1 MVNRK
6 KAKAREI
13 AEEAAA
19 AAKAA
24 EEQAALEQVQAKM
37 EEEKNKKRE
46 KANQQLLAFS
56 KTSIQ
61 AIMDFGKASYSAAS
75 EFEASMSKIQMATGL
90 TDSQMTA
97 TKMAAKDLYKQN
109 LGGSWDELGG
119 TLTETIK
126 LTDQQG
132 IALEQTAK
140 NALLL
145 KDSIGVDVTDSVK
158 SADTM
163 MEKFGITS
171 NQAFGLLAQ
180 GAYAKLDPGQL
191 TGAAENY
198 AEDFNKLGFS
208 ANQMFDIFAAGSQNG
223 EYSLDQIGKTFQ
235 QFEQMAGSGSAKS
248 ASALKSLGLNAQQV
262 QESIAAGGPSA
273 KTAFDQVAGAISG
286 ITDPIKQNAIAADL
300 FGSEFG
306 GLEGQVVAAMASA
319 RSQFDLTK
327 QTMAQLDQQRISS
340 PGVAFEAFKKQIVTD
355 ILVPVGQQL
364 LPAFNQFGTWLTS
377 HEPLI
382 KSFGA
387 VLADNFGK
395 AISSISSALG
405 TALPYAE
412 AFINYAADMV
422 GKVMQW
428 KGFVPVVM
436 GVVGALA
443 AYKTMVTTITAVT
456 RVWGAVSALLSANP
470 ITLIIAAIIGL
481 GVGLVVAYQ
490 KVEWFRNMVDG
501 VWNAIRMGAL
511 ATMNFFTVTIPNVFN
526 QVLSFVSEWGP
537 KLLILFTG
545 PIGIL
550 TALLNGKWAEIA
562 DGLKSAF
569 SGIKDFLA
577 GIWGSIQSG
586 LTKGINWAID
596 QINFLINKYNDLV
609 TLGGIFGNGLTIPTI
624 THIGPSAS
632 ESAGNGT
639 GGGGAGG
646 HGGISAVQ
654 GSFKSGLSYVPYNGF
669 VAELHKGE
677 RVLTAEE
684 NTAYTY
690 NSTLA
695 APVKVV
701 PSQGTRSGYAG
712 TAEGSGV
719 NPDAMNINLTVDV
732 KGGSLDS
739 RQTGELTAQ
748 FRQAMQQVFQETV
761 RRGGLGGA
769 L

>member
-24 EEQAALEQVQAKM
+24 EEKAALEQVQAKM

-61 AIMDFGKASYSAAS
+61 AIMEFGKTSYSAAS
-75 EFEASMSKIQMATGL
+75 EFEASMSKIQRATGL

-132 IALEQTAK
+132 TALEQTAK

-158 SADTM
+158 SADVM
-163 MEKFGITS
+163 MKQFGITGS
-171 NQAFGLLAQ
+171 QAFGLLAQ
-180 GAYAKLDPGQL
+180 GAYAKLDPSQL
-191 TGAAENY
+191 TGAAETY

-208 ANQMFDIFAAGSQNG
+208 ANQMFDLFAAGSQKG

-235 QFEQMAGSGSAKS
+235 QFEKMAGSGSAKS
-248 ASALKSLGLNAQQV
+248 ANALKSLGLNAQQV
-262 QESIAAGGPSA
+262 QKSIAAGGPSA
-273 KTAFDQVAGAISG
+273 KTAFDQVAGAIAG
-286 ITDPIKQNAIAADL
+286 ITDPIKQNAIATDL

-306 GLEGQVVAAMASA
+306 GMEGQMVAALASA

-327 QTMAQLDQQRISS
+327 QTMEQLDRQRISS
-340 PGVAFEAFKKQIVTD
+340 PGEAFEAFKKQIAADVL
-355 ILVPVGQQL
+355 IPVGQQL

-387 VLADNFGK
+387 ALADNFGK
-395 AISSISSALG
+395 AIGSISSALR
-405 TALPYAE
+405 TVLPYAE
-412 AFINYAADMV
+412 AFINYAADMAN
-422 GKVMQW
+422 KVMQW
-428 KGFVPVVM
+428 KGVVPVVM
-436 GVVGALA
+436 GVVGDLA

-456 RVWGAVSALLSANP
+456 RVWGAVSAVLSANP

-490 KVEWFRNMVDG
+490 KIEWFRNMVDG
-501 VWNAIRMGAL
+501 VWNAIRIGAS
-511 ATMNFFTVTIPNVFN
+511 ATMDFFTVTIPNAFN
-526 QVLSFVSEWGP
+526 
-537 KLLILFTG
+537 
-545 PIGIL
+545 
-550 TALLNGKWAEIA
+550 
-562 DGLKSAF
+562 
-569 SGIKDFLA
+569 
-577 GIWGSIQSG
+577 
-586 LTKGINWAID
+586 KGINWAID

-609 TLGGIFGNGLTIPTI
+609 TLGGLLGDGLTIPTI
-624 THIGPSAS
+624 THIGLSTS

-639 GGGGAGG
+639 RGGGAGG
-646 HGGISAVQ
+646 HGGTSAVQ
-654 GSFKSGLSYVPYNGF
+654 GSYKTGLPFVPYNGF

-684 NTAYTY
+684 NKAYTY

-701 PSQGTRSGYAG
+701 PSYESRSGLAG
-712 TAEGSGV
+712 TAKGSGV
-719 NPDAMNINLTVDV
+719 NPGAMNINLKVDV

-748 FRQAMQQVFQETV
+748 FRQAMQQVFQETM